1 MSKKHSISKEFLQLW
16 QDTIHSSQQKDYK
29 QAIQLLQ
36 ETPNTLEYLPEILP
50 LCVNIDKTLQQEI
63 LDFYLAL
70 AKNNIE
76 SLWNIVP
83 ELVNLLS
90 HKDLFVRRAVQSLL
104 LLCIQEQETEFS
116 YLKQETKRIREQ
128 LIQWTQETHP
138 THLLT
143 DSEILEFVKSRVMS
157 QEERAIIESE
167 RKRRLLEQPSLVCP
181 TPPVPPMSE
190 MFGSMPIDR
199 MPKRTRFGHLFSKIE
214 YDEAMASAPGSSV
227 APEEIR
233 YDIEEE
239 RNFAPEEQP
248 KGYAPEEELEKYTE
262 EAERYAP
269 EEELEEYAEEQA
281 KEYKA
286 EVEEK
291 LERARE
297 YEEELEEYAEEQAK
311 EYKIEEELEE
321 YEIERQETKLKAKK
335 EIAYRKKYI
344 SKPSLFTKI
353 LNAFSKVFSGILFI
367 FKWTYKKIGQCIH
380 FVKQCA
386 TEFWKS
392 RNNPGRAGEIPA
404 WEKAVSEDIGHPG
417 ILERCIAQCKYL
429 VQFFYYTFGLRFV
442 AIVTFFDI
450 ILSCVVDYVQ
460 TIFQSWRM
468 MKTIYRRLKRRDPR
482 VQLQGITED
491 IAQVRWQFA
500 NIFHFSNFNSI
511 HEDLLIENEDK
522 KNKILGAT
530 FPLQTVLNIRDLLD
544 QMQRDLDFVTFTQTE
559 SYFKSTLKDLLLGF
573 VPRPNELFIPMKDL
587 FLLIFFMKYS
597 REQVEEMYLDVL
609 ISYTNIYNMLA
620 KKHELDI
627 PAIELYQYEKDIVE
641 RLQKKDD
648 FNQEIDLQNL
658 SEIIEE
664 THHKLQRLL
673 QLLCYPIKST
683 NVYYWLKRDLLLELG
698 KQNPYELYS
707 LECERWL
714 TPLVEHELKTK
725 MIPTDKELKFRL
737 KESKDLLKRY
747 KLQRK
752 IYSHT

>member
-16 QDTIHSSQQKDYK
+16 QEKIHSTQQEDYK
-29 QAIQLLQ
+29 QSLQ
-36 ETPNTLEYLPEILP
+36 MLQNTPNALEYLPKILP

-76 SLWNIVP
+76 SLWNIAS
-83 ELVNLLS
+83 ELVKLLS
-90 HKDLFVRRAVQSLL
+90 HQDLFVRRAVQSLL
-104 LLCIQEQETEFS
+104 LLCIQEQETESS

-157 QEERAIIESE
+157 QEERAIVESE

-181 TPPVPPMSE
+181 MPAAPPMSE

-199 MPKRTRFGHLFSKIE
+199 MPKHRRIGRLFSKIE
-214 YDEAMASAPGSSV
+214 YDETMASAPAPFV
-227 APEEIR
+227 APEELR

-239 RNFAPEEQP
+239 RKVTPEEQP
-248 KGYAPEEELEKYTE
+248 KGYAPEEELEKYPE
-262 EAERYAP
+262 EVERYES
-269 EEELEEYAEEQA
+269 EEELEEYEEKQAKEYKAEEELEEYPEEQA

-286 EVEEK
+286 K
-291 LERARE
+291 
-297 YEEELEEYAEEQAK
+297 
-311 EYKIEEELEE
+311 EELEE
-321 YEIERQETKLKAKK
+321 YELESPEKKLKEKK
-335 EIAYRKKYI
+335 EIAYKKKYI
-344 SKPSLFTKI
+344 LKPSLFTKI
-353 LNAFSKVFSGILFI
+353 LNIFSKVFSGILFI
-367 FKWTYKKIGQCIH
+367 FKWTYKKIGQCIY

-429 VQFFYYTFGLRFV
+429 VQFFYYTFGLRFI
-442 AIVTFFDI
+442 AIITFFDI
-450 ILSCVVDYVQ
+450 ILSCLVEYVQ

-482 VQLQGITED
+482 VQLQGIIED

-500 NIFHFSNFNSI
+500 NIFHFSNFNAI

-544 QMQRDLDFVTFTQTE
+544 QMQRDLNFVTFTQTE
-559 SYFKSTLKDLLLGF
+559 SYLKNTIKDFLLGF
-573 VPRPNELFIPMKDL
+573 IPRPNELFVPMKDL

-597 REQVEEMYLDVL
+597 REQIEEMYLDVL

-620 KKHELDI
+620 KKHKLDI
-627 PAIELYQYEKDIVE
+627 SAIELYQYEKDIVE
-641 RLQKKDD
+641 RLQKQDD
-648 FNQEIDLQNL
+648 FNQDIENL

-714 TPLVEHELKTK
+714 TPLVERELKNK
-725 MIPTDKELKFRL
+725 MIPSDKELKFRL
-737 KESKDLLKRY
+737 KEAKDLLKRY
-747 KLQRK
+747 KLQK
-752 IYSHT
+752 NIYSHT

>member
-16 QDTIHSSQQKDYK
+16 QDEIHSSQQEDYK
-29 QAIQLLQ
+29 KALQ
-36 ETPNTLEYLPEILP
+36 MLQNTPNALEYLPKILP

-76 SLWNIVP
+76 SLWEIASD
-83 ELVNLLS
+83 LVKLLS

-104 LLCIQEQETEFS
+104 LLCIQEQETESS
-116 YLKQETKRIREQ
+116 YLKQETKRVREQ

-143 DSEILEFVKSRVMS
+143 DSEILEFVKNRVMS
-157 QEERAIIESE
+157 QEERAIVESE
-167 RKRRLLEQPSLVCP
+167 KKRRLLEQPSLVCP
-181 TPPVPPMSE
+181 TPPAPPMSE
-190 MFGSMPIDR
+190 MFGSVPIDR
-199 MPKRTRFGHLFSKIE
+199 MPKHRRLGRLFSKIE
-214 YDEAMASAPGSSV
+214 YDETMASAPASAPAPAI
-227 APEEIR
+227 APEEVR
-233 YDIEEE
+233 YDIGEE

-262 EAERYAP
+262 EAERYEA
-269 EEELEEYAEEQA
+269 EEEVEEYAEEQA
-281 KEYKA
+281 KKA
-286 EVEEK
+286 IP
-291 LERARE
+291 
-297 YEEELEEYAEEQAK
+297 EEELEEYPEEQAK
-311 EYKIEEELEE
+311 EYKAKEEIEE
-321 YEIERQETKLKAKK
+321 YELETPEKAKK
-335 EIAYRKKYI
+335 LKKQIKFKKKCVSEYCPF
-344 SKPSLFTKI
+344 KVVWNVF
-353 LNAFSKVFSGILFI
+353 AKVFTGILFV

-417 ILERCIAQCKYL
+417 ILERCIVQCKYL

-442 AIVTFFDI
+442 AIITFFDI
-450 ILSCVVDYVQ
+450 ILSCIVEYIQ
-460 TIFQSWRM
+460 AIFQSWRM

-482 VQLQGITED
+482 VQLQGIIED

-500 NIFHFSNFNSI
+500 NIFHFSNFNAI

-544 QMQRDLDFVTFTQTE
+544 QMQRDLNFVTFTQTE
-559 SYFKSTLKDLLLGF
+559 SYLKNTIKDFLLGF
-573 VPRPNELFIPMKDL
+573 IPRPNELFVPMKDL

-597 REQVEEMYLDVL
+597 REQIEEMYLDVL

-620 KKHELDI
+620 KKNELDI
-627 PAIELYQYEKDIVE
+627 SAIELYQYEKDIVE
-641 RLQKKDD
+641 RLQKQDD
-648 FNQEIDLQNL
+648 FNQEIKNL

-714 TPLVEHELKTK
+714 TPLVERELKNK
-725 MIPTDKELKFRL
+725 MIPSDKELKFRL
-737 KESKDLLKRY
+737 KEAKDLLKRY
-747 KLQRK
+747 KLQK
-752 IYSHT
+752 NIYSHT